1 MATVLSDFV
10 INDDD
15 DVGIMGDLNFP
26 YANQN
31 LPEHHVED
39 IDFGLVVD
47 SDTDSAF
54 DSGSFKRRDDLEDAA
69 VENVQIRSRLSRSA
83 SVVSRYNEPKSV
95 DVLDKVNTS
104 EGGLTWHATI
114 YRDIN
119 SVNKKHLTKDGT
131 LKPRRPL
138 PHVLAADFFDS
149 IVKTSDG
156 RYMFSGI

>member
-1 MATVLSDFV
+1 MAIVLSDFV

-54 DSGSFKRRDDLEDAA
+54 DSGSFKRRDDLEDGA
-69 VENVQIRSRLSRSA
+69 VENVQNVRGFLE
-83 SVVSRYNEPKSV
+83 V
-95 DVLDKVNTS
+95 
-104 EGGLTWHATI
+104 
-114 YRDIN
+114 
-119 SVNKKHLTKDGT
+119 
-131 LKPRRPL
+131 RPL
-138 PHVLAADFFDS
+138 SLGIMNRSPSTCWTKSILARE
-149 IVKTSDG
+149 V
-156 RYMFSGI
+156 